1 MFDYIEDPALK
12 AKAEEEYN
20 ASIVTIN
27 GGVQKKI
34 DEAVSGLKTKND
46 EILGEKKKLQDMLD
60 KFKDIKDPV
69 KALEALQLLD
79 QNEYAQ
85 LIKDGK
91 FEEVL
96 EKRVST
102 ATSRLTAVID
112 ELNGK
117 LEVSNKEGSTYKSK
131 YQTKVIEDDI
141 RAAAIKAGVRP
152 EALADVLMRGINV
165 FSLSE
170 DGQVEARDKQGNLI
184 KNKDKLIMTPD
195 VWVDS
200 LKESAPHYWPDS
212 EGAGLTGNNLLAESD
227 FNKKAD
233 ALLAKGDYNGYRKLR
248 AKQKAA

>member
-165 FSLSE
+165 FSLS
-170 DGQVEARDKQGNLI
+170 Q
-184 KNKDKLIMTPD
+184 
-195 VWVDS
+195 
-200 LKESAPHYWPDS
+200 
-212 EGAGLTGNNLLAESD
+212 AGLQAEHR
-227 FNKKAD
+227 
-233 ALLAKGDYNGYRKLR
+233 L
-248 AKQKAA
+248 